1 MHYCGEYL
9 HSISI
14 ITRQSCKKDGK
25 VAVAVEEKR
34 SDVQEY
40 SWANSY
46 KIHRK
51 LPDVKPHDSIES
63 PQKLYAKQFKSDKRI
78 NSKKAYKV
86 KCTILLL
93 GTFNLLP
100 FLYFSLI
107 HQRGTV
113 DVMNYLHNVA
123 LNQTLDNGTMAVND
137 LNFMFL
143 MPCHSTP
150 YYSFLH
156 FNVSMRFLTC
166 EPNLNQRN
174 DYKDEAEIFFLD
186 PNKWL
191 IDEYKCKGCK
201 LPTHIVY
208 FNSLEENIFEFLMQN
223 RYQKCAQYFHS
234 HIPGGRIGSHVI
246 VSCR

>member
-208 FNSLEENIFEFLMQN
+208 FNSLEESIFEFLMQN

-234 HIPGGRIGSHVI
+234 HIPEGRIGSHVI